1 MHETPYGRPARHRLR
16 TLGLIALPL
25 GVGIV
30 SSLLT
35 SDAMA
40 HFGRLNQPPLS
51 PPAWLFPVAWTI
63 LYVLMGLASD
73 RLVRHV
79 PVNEQERTMRKVAL
93 VLYGLQLAVN
103 FAWSIVFF
111 GLSAYWVA
119 FAMLVV
125 MWLHIAVLT
134 VLAFRLDRSAG
145 IMLVPYLAWTTFAG
159 YLNAAIAL
167 MN

>member
-1 MHETPYGRPARHRLR
+1 MQETPFGQPARHRLR

-25 GVGIV
+25 GVGAI
-30 SSLLT
+30 SSLMT

-40 HFGRLNQPPLS
+40 QFGRLNQPPLS

-63 LYVLMGLASD
+63 LYVLMGAASA
-73 RLVRHV
+73 RLVGYE
-79 PVNEQERTMRKVAL
+79 PADEGERTMRKVAL

-103 FAWSIVFF
+103 FAWSLVFF
-111 GLSAYWVA
+111 GLGAYWVA

-134 VLAFRLDRSAG
+134 ALAFRLDRVAG
-145 IMLVPYLAWTTFAG
+145 LMLFPYLAWSTFAG
-159 YLNAAIAL
+159 YLNVAIAL

>member
-1 MHETPYGRPARHRLR
+1 MHETRFGQPARRRLR

-25 GVGIV
+25 GVGIF

-35 SDAMA
+35 SDAMV

-63 LYVLMGLASD
+63 LYVLMGAASD

-79 PVNEQERTMRKVAL
+79 PASESERAMRKAAL
-93 VLYGLQLAVN
+93 VLYGLQLVVN
-103 FAWSIVFF
+103 FAWSLVFF
-111 GLSAYWVA
+111 GLGAYWAA

-125 MWLHIAVLT
+125 MWLLIAVLT
-134 VLAFRLDRSAG
+134 VLAFRLDRVAG
-145 IMLVPYLAWTTFAG
+145 CMLVPYLVWTTFAG
-159 YLNAAIAL
+159 YLNVAIAL

>member
-40 HFGRLNQPPLS
+40 HFGRLHQPPLS

-63 LYVLMGLASD
+63 LYILMGAASD

-79 PVNEQERTMRKVAL
+79 PADEGERTMRRTAL

-103 FAWSIVFF
+103 FAWSLVFF
-111 GLSAYWVA
+111 GLGAYWVA

-134 VLAFRLDRSAG
+134 VLAFRLDRVAG
-145 IMLVPYLAWTTFAG
+145 LMLVPYLAWTTFAG
-159 YLNAAIAL
+159 YLNVAIAL